1 MKAVKVKHFVAVF
14 KLFLLI
20 SSVYHC
26 RELFSAHW
34 AGYGAENQMAACL
47 PIRLSEKNLADL
59 IR

>member
-47 PIRLSEKNLADL
+47 RSGYQKKALQT
-59 IR
+59 